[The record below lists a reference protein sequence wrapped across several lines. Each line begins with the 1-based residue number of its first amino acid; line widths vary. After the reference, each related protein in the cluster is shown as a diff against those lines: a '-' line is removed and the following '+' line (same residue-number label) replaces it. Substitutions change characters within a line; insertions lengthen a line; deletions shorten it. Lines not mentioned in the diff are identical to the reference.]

1 MSKRFFTSDWHL
13 GGSLLLNKDIM
24 KEDVRPFKSV
34 EKMDAAILRSAHQRA
49 KYDDMIIH
57 VGDLACYGKDRGH
70 AGLEIKPFDI
80 ISKIPAT
87 FVNIRGNHDLHN
99 NVKSICDS
107 MRIHLGKRF
116 PDVSISHY
124 PSMDVHSIGH
134 WRAGDIHICGHVHNK
149 WKHAL
154 DVTHQ
159 VLNINVGVD
168 VWKYQIIS
176 EDELIKYINKILE
189 LPKEQLN
196 RVEVLPS
203 GKVLK
208 I

>member
-1 MSKRFFTSDWHL
+1 MKRFFTADWHL
-13 GGSLLLNKDIM
+13 GSQLLLDKKVM

-49 KYDDMIIH
+49 KYDDTIIH

-70 AGLEIKPFDI
+70 AGLEIKPFEI

-99 NVKSICDS
+99 SVKSVCDS

-116 PDVSISHY
+116 PCVSVSHY
-124 PSMDVHSIGH
+124 PSTDPHSFGQ
-134 WRAGDIHICGHVHNK
+134 WLPGDIHICGHVHKK
-149 WKHAL
+149 WKHFL
-154 DVTHQ
+154 DVKNK

-168 VWKYQIIS
+168 VWNFQIIS
-176 EDELIKYINKILE
+176 EDELIKYIDKILHDSRTYISSSIR
-189 LPKEQLN
+189 K
-196 RVEVLPS
+196 S
-203 GKVLK
+203 
-208 I
+208 